1 MCPPMSSVS
10 NRSVCFARLDI
21 LTFGGGAC
29 GLFPSIEGA
38 GHWTLVELLGLFPQA
53 AQSRCERLSV
63 TLSGL
68 ATLASIVSSIAV
80 VVSVVFLTLQLGQMA
95 KATAANSMS
104 AWLGNFHGT
113 LSRLSTNPELTLTVR
128 RGLANFEKLPANDQ
142 VRFNAFM
149 ASLLLN
155 SQFVFNQ
162 RNAGSFD
169 PRIADQILG
178 FSAGM
183 LQTKGG
189 GQWWALMHEH
199 VAADYRAKMD
209 SLVRAGNLKA
219 PMRWFTE
226 PVE

>member
-1 MCPPMSSVS
+1 
-10 NRSVCFARLDI
+10 
-21 LTFGGGAC
+21 
-29 GLFPSIEGA
+29 
-38 GHWTLVELLGLFPQA
+38 
-53 AQSRCERLSV
+53 
-63 TLSGL
+63 
-68 ATLASIVSSIAV
+68 
-80 VVSVVFLTLQLGQMA
+80 LTLQLGQMA

-199 VAADYRAKMD
+199 VAADFRAKMD